1 MKSKISDAE
10 LQACIEGGMNNE
22 TIAANYGMS
31 VHTVKNRKVLMARK
45 GISPEH
51 DWVHGVPQGY
61 MIRGVSTQYDKDG
74 NIMSQWVKSKVDLEQ
89 QLEIIRQVVAGM
101 NDDITRQPP
110 IGLRRIPAQMNQQL
124 LNLFV
129 LTDYHLGMLSWGEE
143 SGEDYDVKIAEDL
156 AIRWLEAAIDRAPS
170 AGTAVLAQLGDFL
183 HWDGLDAVTPSS
195 GHVLDADTRF
205 EKLVRVAIRVIR
217 RIINRLLET
226 HSHVHVICAEGNHDM
241 ASSIWLREMLSVLYE
256 NEPRLTVDTN
266 PDPYYCVQHG
276 KVTLFFHHGHKSKMG
291 AIDAVFAAK
300 FRKEFGESTYS
311 YAHMGHLHHAHV
323 KESGLM
329 VVEQHR
335 TLAAKDAYAS
345 RGGWLSG
352 RSAPVITYH
361 SEFGEVAR
369 ATISPEMVK

>member
-1 MKSKISDAE
+1 MKAKISNEDLSACLKEGMTDPEIAE
-10 LQACIEGGMNNE
+10 M
-22 TIAANYGMS
+22 YGMS
-31 VHTVKNRKVLMARK
+31 EHTVRVRRCALARK
-45 GISPEH
+45 GISPQH
-51 DWVHGVPQGY
+51 DWHRGVPEGY

-74 NIMSQWVKSKVDLEQ
+74 NVMSQWVKSKVDHEQ
-89 QLEIIRQVVAGM
+89 QLEIIKAVVESM
-101 NDDITRQPP
+101 RDEIPREDVVVNP
-110 IGLRRIPAQMNQQL
+110 IDGIHNPDL

-143 SGEDYDVKIAEDL
+143 SGEDWDVKIAEDL
-156 AIRWLEAAIDRAPS
+156 AVRWLEAAVSRAPD
-170 AGTAVLAQLGDFL
+170 AGVAVLAQLGDFL

-217 RIINRLLET
+217 RIIRRLLET
-226 HSHVHVICAEGNHDM
+226 HDRVHVICAEGNHDM

-256 NEPRLTVDTN
+256 NEPRVTVDTN
-266 PDPYYCVQHG
+266 PDPYYCVQFG
-276 KVTLFFHHGHKSKMG
+276 KVTLFFHHGHKVKPG
-291 AIDAVFAAK
+291 AVDAVFAAK
-300 FRKEFGESTYS
+300 FRREYGESLYS
-311 YAHMGHLHHAHV
+311 YAHLGHLHHAAL
-323 KESGLM
+323 KESQLM

-361 SEFGEVAR
+361 REYGEVAR
-369 ATISPEMVK
+369 FTISPEMVK